1 MMAQSV
7 PMRDDRSGND
17 VGDDA
22 VTKVGNLVFQQ
33 QFAFLQSGDFELIG
47 GPVQAERLDLL
58 VKTTMFRL
66 QHFEHLAG
74 IIIIHPAQFTA
85 VATARHQLTRNDAPA
100 RTKGRTMLQDGD
112 KRSETCFTLAV
123 SSQPKKGM
131 TPMDQAQVE
140 SLEQKHAALEAQIDE
155 EEHRPHPDD
164 IRLHELKKE
173 KLRIKDEITGHFH

>member
-1 MMAQSV
+1 MAQSV
-7 PMRDDRSGND
+7 PMRDSRSSD
-17 VGDDA
+17 DVRDDAIAEVGDF
-22 VTKVGNLVFQQ
+22 VFQQ
-33 QFAFLQSGDFELIG
+33 QFALLQAGYFELIG
-47 GPVQAERLDLL
+47 GPVEAERLDFF

-66 QHFEHLAG
+66 EHVEHLAG
-74 IIIIHPAQFTA
+74 IIIIHRAQFTA